1 MKLFSNLV
9 VAVLVATLAACGGG
23 GGGGDSGGSPSPTP
37 ASITCPDGSSAT
49 SAATCPTVA
58 ASGGAQSALDGTTV
72 SFSGTLAS
80 ATGVLW
86 KGAVDGTPVAGT
98 SSLATDMKTVKFTP
112 TVRLAHGQTYTF
124 VVTGIDSVG
133 RTVQTTTTF
142 VHGPMV
148 CANNA
153 VWSNPAAYV
162 PAYDACVAP
171 LGVQT
176 LMNSAANTMTDT
188 SCVFVVGQPMSATC
202 KAYAAN
208 GTLMFANTGVT
219 VGGKATVL
227 VVYYAQG
234 GQSQLALLDATTLSV
249 INTIGFSNQLVWIN
263 GNPTGAAI
271 ATNVGG
277 KERREQMTYNGS
289 TFVFACYAGC

>member
-1 MKLFSNLV
+1 MKVHLIA
-9 VAVLVATLAACGGG
+9 AVLVVVLGACGGG
-23 GGGGDSGGSPSPTP
+23 GGGGDSGGSPSPAPT
-37 ASITCPDGSSAT
+37 SVTCPDGTSAT

-112 TVRLAHGQTYTF
+112 TVRLAYGQTYTL

-162 PAYDACVAP
+162 PAYPGCVAP
-171 LGVQT
+171 IGEQT
-176 LMNSAANTMTDT
+176 KMDTVVHAMTDASCVMTVGSSLSAA
-188 SCVFVVGQPMSATC
+188 C
-202 KAYAAN
+202 KLYAAN

-227 VVYYAQG
+227 VAYYAQG
-234 GQSQLALLDATTLSV
+234 GQSQLALLDAATLSV
-249 INTIGFSNQLVWIN
+249 INTIGFSNQLVWII
-263 GNPTGAAI
+263 GNSTGAAI

-277 KERREQMTYNGS
+277 KERREQMTYGS
-289 TFVFACYAGC
+289 TFGFACYAGC